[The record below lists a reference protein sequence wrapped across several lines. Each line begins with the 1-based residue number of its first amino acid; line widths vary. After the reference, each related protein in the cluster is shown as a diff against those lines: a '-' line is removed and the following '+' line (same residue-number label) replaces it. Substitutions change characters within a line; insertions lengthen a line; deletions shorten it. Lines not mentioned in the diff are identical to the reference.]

1 MPANIVP
8 HSPAMTAAER
18 TAVAS
23 LGALYAVR
31 MLGLFMVL
39 PVIAIYL
46 SAYPGYSPA
55 MLGLALGAYGL
66 TQALLQ
72 IPFGLWSDRWGRKP
86 VITIGLLVF
95 FIGSVVAATA
105 DTAVGVVIGRA
116 IQGAGAIA
124 STVLALVA
132 DLTREEQRSK
142 AMAAIGMSIGLTF
155 ALSLI
160 LGPLVAASFGLVG
173 LFWFTAVLSL
183 FAIGLLWFVVPSQPK
198 IVNKEVSP
206 AKELFGRVLA
216 DKDLLRLN
224 FGIFSLH
231 FVLTALFSIIPIL
244 LVDVLTINVQAHW
257 KVYLPVLGLSFAF
270 MLPAII
276 YADKNSNLKR
286 VFCGAVAV
294 LLAALLLL
302 ALGAANGIVLVA
314 ALFVFFVGFNLLEA
328 LLPSMVS
335 RQVFAGGRGTAMGVY
350 STCQFLGIFTGGAL
364 SGLAMAFYGPVAIFI
379 LCGLVLLAWL
389 LVALGMSVPAV
400 GKTIVI
406 SLNDKGLALE
416 KLTDSLLVIEGVLD
430 VMIDSSAELMYLK
443 TCPTQF
449 NRASFDRVMAGHG

>member
-1 MPANIVP
+1 MSATIVP
-8 HSPAMTAAER
+8 QSSAMTAAER

-46 SAYPGYSPA
+46 GAYPGYSPA
-55 MLGLALGAYGL
+55 ILGLALGAYGL

-116 IQGAGAIA
+116 IQGAGAVA

-160 LGPLVAASFGLVG
+160 LGPLVSATYGLVG

-183 FAIGLLWFVVPSQPK
+183 LAIGLLWFAVPSQPK
-198 IVNKEVSP
+198 VVNKEVSP

-224 FGIFSLH
+224 LGIFSLH

-244 LVDVLTINVQAHW
+244 LVDVLAVNVQAHW
-257 KVYLPVLGLSFAF
+257 KVYLPVLGLSFVL
-270 MLPAII
+270 MLPAMI
-276 YADKNSNLKR
+276 YADKSGNLKR
-286 VFCGAVAV
+286 VFCAAVAV

-302 ALGAANGIVLVA
+302 ALGAANGIVLVT

-350 STCQFLGIFTGGAL
+350 STCQFLGIFAGGAL
-364 SGLAMAFYGPVAIFI
+364 SGLAMALYGPVAIFI
-379 LCGLVLLAWL
+379 LCGLVLFVWL
-389 LVALGMSVPAV
+389 SVALGMSVPVV

-406 SLNDKGLALE
+406 SLNDKGLELE
-416 KLTDSLLVIEGVLD
+416 KLTDNLLAIEGVLD
-430 VMIDSSAELMYLK
+430 VMIDSSAALMYLK
-443 TCPTQF
+443 TSPAQF
-449 NRASFDRVMAGHG
+449 NRASFDRVMAGQG